1 MTCILHARTL
11 GAMAKT
17 IQVRN
22 VPDAVH
28 RRLAQRA
35 ADAGM
40 SLSEHLLAELTRLAA
55 LPTRKEW
62 LKRLH
67 ERPRVK
73 LTKSAAALVRRERD
87 SA

>member
-1 MTCILHARTL
+1 MQHSV
-11 GAMAKT
+11 AMAKT

-28 RRLAQRA
+28 RRLKQRA

-40 SLSEHLLAELTRLAA
+40 SLSEHLLAELVRLSA

-62 LKRLH
+62 RERLH
-67 ERPRVK
+67 AGGAVK